1 MEPDTMGVSYR
12 SYGAPAVVRTGA
24 ERATLVRRTYLLV
37 FAGVLVTMLG
47 AAFGLTQPGIMQA
60 VAAHPFI
67 AFLCTFA
74 PLMLAQ
80 TMRDRF
86 PANIGLTLAF
96 TFAEG
101 VFLSPLLFVAQQRS
115 PGIIGQAA
123 LLTGSTFA
131 VLTAYATLSRRD
143 FSAWG
148 GFLTVGVWVLLGTM
162 LLNFFFKSSG
172 ADLWIAGVGTLLF
185 SGLLVFDTWR
195 LRNVYGPD
203 DYVIAAVNIYLDLLN
218 MFLFILRLLGGR
230 RN

>member
-1 MEPDTMGVSYR
+1 MGVSSR
-12 SYGAPAVVRTGA
+12 LFVQDAAVRTGA

-47 AAFGLTQPGIMQA
+47 TAFGFSQPGIMAA
-60 VAAHPFI
+60 VARHPFLS
-67 AFLCTFA
+67 FLCTFA

-101 VFLSPLLFVAQQRS
+101 VWISPLLFVAERQT
-115 PGIIGQAA
+115 PGIIMQTG

-131 VLTAYATLSRRD
+131 VLTGYAFLSRRD

-148 GFLTVGVWVLLGTM
+148 GFLTVGLWVLIATSLM
-162 LLNFFFKSSG
+162 NLFFQNAAAS
-172 ADLWIAGVGTLLF
+172 LWLAGVGTLLF
-185 SGLLVFDTWR
+185 GALLVFDTWR
-195 LRNVYGPD
+195 LRNVYGPN
-203 DYVIAAVNIYLDLLN
+203 DYVLAAVNIYLDLLN
-218 MFLFILRLLGGR
+218 LFLFILRLLGGGR

>member
-1 MEPDTMGVSYR
+1 MGVSYR
-12 SYGAPAVVRTGA
+12 SFGATTAVRTGA

-37 FAGVLVTMLG
+37 FAGVLVTMVG
-47 AAFGLTQPGIMQA
+47 AWFGLSQPSIMGA
-60 VAAHPFI
+60 VAAHPFLS
-67 AFLCTFA
+67 FLCTFA

-101 VFLSPLLFVAQQRS
+101 VWLSPLLYVMQQQS

-123 LLTGSTFA
+123 LLTGSTFG
-131 VLTAYATLSRRD
+131 VLTLYATFSRRD

-148 GFLTVGVWVLLGTM
+148 GFLTIGLWVLIATM
-162 LLNFFFKSSG
+162 LLNFFVKSAA
-172 ADLWIAGVGTLLF
+172 ADLWMAGVGTLIF
-185 SGLLVFDTWR
+185 GGLLVFDTWR

-218 MFLFILRLLGGR
+218 LFLFILRLLGGGDR
-230 RN
+230 RR